1 MANRGNHSRK
11 KPGGAANAV
20 KGVLVACML
29 LVLFAAG
36 STLFKSDDA
45 RSPGIAATPPVSA
58 TGGGQGDTIDAT
70 TGDNNTPP
78 AGTAQPTAPSTVPST
93 APSTAPRPGGNWA
106 LRHRKKYSRAGRA
119 RP

>member
-78 AGTAQPTAPSTVPST
+78 AGIVLLERGRPDGHKVLPGPLRGAQRPVPD
-93 APSTAPRPGGNWA
+93 RRGGA
-106 LRHRKKYSRAGRA
+106 
-119 RP
+119 